1 MNDMP
6 LQTSWVDTVAYGE
19 SPDAAAL
26 CDHLRAVHRD
36 HAGFTEGCAG
46 QCRDTRGRT
55 SYEWLAEAVSLDQRH
70 VLDLACG
77 SGALLSLL
85 SARMPEQTQLT
96 GVDMSPD
103 ELSLARARLP
113 KNRVDLIQGQA
124 QHLDHLHN
132 GSVDVVLCH
141 WALTL
146 MDPVAPVLSEIS
158 RVLKTGG
165 RFAAIVDGPMNSA
178 PGYEAIHDLIYA
190 HVQAILP
197 AYGQIELGDPRV
209 RNAEDLLALARVA
222 FPGASIRVDSGVV
235 RLAGPANV
243 IAREAAGFFYAG
255 FTLVDDKREAMLVE
269 LATLLSKNS
278 DAGVVTFA
286 MPINRLVV
294 DLLAPSVA
302 ERALNSTTIGA
313 TSYF

>member
-6 LQTSWVDTVAYGE
+6 LQTPWVETVAHGA

-26 CDHLRAVHRD
+26 CDHLRTVHRN
-36 HAGFTEGCAG
+36 HPGFTEACAG
-46 QCRDTRGRT
+46 QCRDTEGRT
-55 SYEWLAEAVSLDQRH
+55 SYEWLAQAVSPDPRH

-85 SARMPEQTQLT
+85 NARMPKQTKLT
-96 GVDMSPD
+96 GIDMSPD

-113 KNRVDLIQGQA
+113 VDRVSLVQGQA
-124 QHLDHLHN
+124 QQLDHLRD

-146 MDPVAPVLSEIS
+146 MDPVAPVLSEIA
-158 RVLKTGG
+158 RVLGLGG
-165 RFAAIVDGPMNSA
+165 RFAAIVDGPMDSA

-190 HVQAILP
+190 HVQAVLP

-209 RNAEDLLALARVA
+209 RTAEDLLALTRTA

-235 RLAGPANV
+235 RLEGLANAV
-243 IAREAAGFFYAG
+243 AREAAGFFYAG
-255 FTLVDDKREAMLVE
+255 FTLVDDKREAMLTE

-278 DAGVVTFA
+278 NAGVVTFA

-294 DLLAPSVA
+294 DLVA
-302 ERALNSTTIGA
+302 
-313 TSYF
+313 

>member
-6 LQTSWVDTVAYGE
+6 LQTPWVETVAHGE

-26 CDHLRAVHRD
+26 CEHLRTVHRN
-36 HAGFTEGCAG
+36 HPGFTEDCAG
-46 QCRDTRGRT
+46 QCRDAQGRT
-55 SYEWLAEAVSLDQRH
+55 SYEWLAEAVSPGHRH

-85 SARMPEQTQLT
+85 SARMPKQTQLT

-103 ELSLARARLP
+103 ELLLARARLP
-113 KNRVDLIQGQA
+113 LGRVDLVQGHA
-124 QHLDHLHN
+124 QHLDHLRE

-158 RVLKTGG
+158 RVLAPGG
-165 RFAAIVDGPMNSA
+165 RFAAIVDGPMKNA
-178 PGYEAIHDLIYA
+178 LGYEAIHDLIYA
-190 HVQAILP
+190 HVQAVLP

-209 RNAEDLLALARVA
+209 RNAEDLLDLARAA
-222 FPGASIRVDSGVV
+222 FAGASIRVESGVV
-235 RLAGPANV
+235 RLEGLPDDV
-243 IAREAAGFFYAG
+243 AREAAGFFYAG
-255 FTLVDDKREAMLVE
+255 FTLIDDAREAMLAE

-278 DAGVVTFA
+278 NAGTVTFA

-294 DLLAPSVA
+294 DLLASSA
-302 ERALNSTTIGA
+302 NQ
-313 TSYF
+313 